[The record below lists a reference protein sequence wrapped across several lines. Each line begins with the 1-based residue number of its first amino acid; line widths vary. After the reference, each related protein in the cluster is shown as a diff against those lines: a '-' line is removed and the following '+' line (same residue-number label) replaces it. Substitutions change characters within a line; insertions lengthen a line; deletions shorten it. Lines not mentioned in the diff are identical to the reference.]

1 MTAQLGGIT
10 TTALDLARRYAAR
23 GWRPFPIP
31 RGTKKPVTPWGVK
44 VASHPTDQMLALWFP
59 EHSEWNIGLA
69 TKYSRLL
76 VLDEDTPGELD
87 RLCAAVGRALPATY
101 TVHTAAGR
109 QLYFGDDEGV
119 LGNRQDVQGYDID
132 VRGAGEKTGGFVV
145 AAGSLHPDGVEY
157 VAEDDHADVAP
168 LPDWVREWL
177 SRPEPGKAGPPAQS
191 TVVDARSRFSA
202 DQFFATS
209 DPRPD
214 TRRFTMAQAQ
224 AYVAEQAV
232 NRVKGAHNGTRNGE
246 LNNASF
252 VVGHFVP
259 KFWSYDAA
267 ARSLIELGLSVGL
280 DADEVPA
287 TVNSGLSAGLR
298 EPYERAEPVAVP
310 DDPQVLAV
318 QPGDAQR
325 LAVAREV
332 ERLRIL
338 DLARRAYAA
347 ELRPPM
353 PPPSSTSLRDLLA
366 EEPGTTK
373 YRIAQLWPAGGKV
386 LMSAPKKAGK
396 TTLIGN
402 LIRALAD
409 GARFLERPV
418 RPDEWQVQAAGFAVE
433 PLAGRRVMLLDFEM
447 TRDMLREWLA
457 DQRITNLDAVHVE
470 LMRGRAWDIRDE
482 EIRTQWAELLRS
494 LDVAVLVVD
503 PLGPIAAALG
513 LEENDNT
520 AMGGLLF
527 ALDALVRE
535 AGCAELFVVH
545 HTGHEGERARGAS
558 ALLGWPDAIWQVVRD
573 EQGGRFFKAEGRD
586 VFLPETALQFD
597 KSARRLSLG
606 EGNRSEAKISTDV
619 QVVAEIVAAAPG
631 QGVRGLMRMAGDTE
645 LGSNSRAQ
653 AAIAAAVKVAV
664 IHTHPGPNRSL
675 LHHPGPRCPACTEL
689 L

>member
-1 MTAQLGGIT
+1 MTASPGRIT

-31 RGTKKPVTPWGVK
+31 RGTKKPTSPWGVK
-44 VASHPTDQMLALWFP
+44 VASQPTDQMLALWFP
-59 EHSEWNIGLA
+59 RHSEWNIGLA

-87 RLCAAVGRALPATY
+87 RLCAAEGRALPATY

-109 QLYFGDDEGV
+109 QLYFADDEGV

-157 VAEDDHADVAP
+157 IAEDDHADVAP

-298 EPYERAEPVAVP
+298 EPYERDEPSAAPDGPATLVA
-310 DDPQVLAV
+310 
-318 QPGDAQR
+318 QPEGEDSWTPRSRER
-325 LAVAREV
+325 LAEV
-332 ERLRIL
+332 LQGRKER
-338 DLARRAYAA
+338 AQ
-347 ELRPPM
+347 
-353 PPPSSTSLRDLLA
+353 PSVGAVR
-366 EEPGTTK
+366 
-373 YRIAQLWPAGGKV
+373 Q
-386 LMSAPKKAGK
+386 
-396 TTLIGN
+396 
-402 LIRALAD
+402 D
-409 GARFLERPV
+409 GARFLYPGKEHALIGEMEAGKSWWALACVAAELNAGQRV
-418 RPDEWQVQAAGFAVE
+418 VYIHFEESDETDT
-433 PLAGRRVMLLDFEM
+433 VM
-447 TRDMLREWLA
+447 RLA
-457 DQRITNLDAVHVE
+457 DQFQVPHARILDDFLFIGPERAIDPGRVDLLCEDVAPSLVILDGQNEAMALHAQGIYEADGAAAFRQQLVKPWTRHGAAVLSLDHVVKDKERNRDGYAFGSVHKGNGLNGALLMLENTESFGEGRRGVSNLYVTKDRPGSLRKQGRPTKVPRKTFVGQMVIDAEVGTMWSFQFHTPAPSAE
-470 LMRGRAWDIRDE
+470 DSDEDARERERGARDE
-482 EIRTQWAELLRS
+482 
-494 LDVAVLVVD
+494 VAVLD
-503 PLGPIAAALG
+503 ALKASNARGQYPSKTDLTKGCGIGYQAAREAAAR
-513 LEENDNT
+513 
-520 AMGGLLF
+520 LL
-527 ALDALVRE
+527 V
-535 AGCAELFVVH
+535 AGRIV
-545 HTGHEGERARGAS
+545 
-558 ALLGWPDAIWQVVRD
+558 
-573 EQGGRFFKAEGRD
+573 QG
-586 VFLPETALQFD
+586 
-597 KSARRLSLG
+597 
-606 EGNRSEAKISTDV
+606 
-619 QVVAEIVAAAPG
+619 APG
-631 QGVRGLMRMAGDTE
+631 RPSGLRVVG
-645 LGSNSRAQ
+645 
-653 AAIAAAVKVAV
+653 
-664 IHTHPGPNRSL
+664 
-675 LHHPGPRCPACTEL
+675 
-689 L
+689 